1 MSTSACLALECRSFS
16 VIGSLGEACF
26 GDPLPIE
33 ELHDIRSWSESL
45 SRDESPG
52 SAFDSVC
59 PSSQLTGVS
68 DSITDQTK
76 CSEFN
81 SCYQNAWR
89 VRLMFTTRSLNTACN
104 FTSTMET
111 L

>member
-52 SAFDSVC
+52 
-59 PSSQLTGVS
+59 